1 MDLKVGDR
9 VIVTGFYYLTDVG
22 SYGTVKDIE
31 NAFVGTVGVKFDKMT
46 GKEVTMR
53 TYAEIW
59 YIQIED
65 LSLITKLHKY
75 LHGIE

>member
-1 MDLKVGDR
+1 MNFKVGDR
-9 VIVTGFYYLTDVG
+9 VIVTGPYYHTDVG

-31 NAFVGTVGVKFDKMT
+31 NTFVGTVGVKFDKMT